1 MFKKTIE
8 ELVIVTYKTLR
19 YRIITALCTLLLLSP
34 VVTQAA
40 SDQDLSEMRAQMMAL
55 SERLDRLE
63 AENRALT
70 AANAELVKGS
80 EETAVTVAAVSE
92 KTDAVAAEV
101 EEQAAKSSWTDT
113 ISWKG
118 DFRYRYE
125 TFDIENKPNR
135 DRNRIRARAHLVA
148 DVTPTIE
155 VGLGL
160 ASGGDD
166 PVSSNQTLGGGGS
179 TKDLRIDLAYFDW
192 DGLKDTHVYGGKFKN
207 YLHKAGKNALLW
219 DGDWRPE
226 GTGIQWNNGMLFA
239 NGLGTWI
246 ESDSNS
252 KKGQSF
258 AYLTQL
264 GIKFPI
270 GDAVKMTAGVGY
282 HVFDTAGSG
291 SYFGDDDD
299 FFGNSFDPVTK
310 TYLYDY
316 EELEFFADLNFDA
329 FGYPMTVF
337 GNYVQNQA
345 VDDNDTAYAFGITYG
360 AAKNKGEWKFGY
372 VYQKLEAD
380 AVLGLLT
387 DSDFGG
393 GGTNSKG
400 SILKGS
406 YAFAKNFNFNV
417 TYFINDV
424 GLQLEDPIDFK
435 RLQVDLSFK
444 Y

>member
-1 MFKKTIE
+1 MFFKKIRIRITI
-8 ELVIVTYKTLR
+8 
-19 YRIITALCTLLLLSP
+19 ALTTLLLLSP
-34 VVTQAA
+34 VVSQAA
-40 SDQDLSEMRAQMMAL
+40 TDEDFAAMRAQMMAL

-63 AENRALT
+63 AENKALT
-70 AANAELVKGS
+70 AANAELTKS
-80 EETAVTVAAVSE
+80 SQQTAATVAVVSE
-92 KTDAVAAEV
+92 KTDAVVAEV
-101 EEQAAKSSWTDT
+101 EEQTSKSSWTDT
-113 ISWKG
+113 IRWKG

-125 TFDIENKPNR
+125 SFDIEGRPNR
-135 DRNRIRARAHLVA
+135 DRNRIRARAALIA

-192 DGLKDTHVYGGKFKN
+192 DGLKDTHVYGGKFSN
-207 YLHKAGKNALLW
+207 FVYKAGKNALLW

-226 GTGIQWNNGMLFA
+226 GTGIKWDNGTFFA

-246 ESDSNS
+246 ESDSD
-252 KKGQSF
+252 KEQSF

-264 GIKFPI
+264 GVKLPI
-270 GDAVKMTAGVGY
+270 GDNVKLTAGVGY
-282 HVFDTAGSG
+282 HNFETKGSG

-299 FFGNSFDPVTK
+299 FFGNSFDPVTN

-316 EELEFFADLNFDA
+316 EELEFFADFDFEL
-329 FGYPMTVF
+329 FGHPAQVF

-345 VDDNDTAYAFGITYG
+345 VDENDTGYAFGFKYG
-360 AAKNKGEWKFGY
+360 SAKNKGEWQFGY
-372 VYQKLEAD
+372 VYEKLEAD

-393 GGTNSKG
+393 GGTDAKG
-400 SILKGS
+400 SIIKGS
-406 YAFAKNFNFNV
+406 YAIYKNFNANL

-424 GLQLEDPIDFK
+424 GLNEEDPIDFK
-435 RLQVDLSFK
+435 RLQLDLSFK

>member
-1 MFKKTIE
+1 MIYKKI
-8 ELVIVTYKTLR
+8 R
-19 YRIITALCTLLLLSP
+19 YRITTTLCTLLLLSP
-34 VVTQAA
+34 VAAQAA
-40 SDQDLSEMRAQMMAL
+40 TDEDLAAMREQLMAL

-63 AENRALT
+63 AENHELT
-70 AANAELVKGS
+70 ETNAELVKNS
-80 EETAVTVAAVSE
+80 QETAVTVAAVSE
-92 KTDAVAAEV
+92 KADAVAADV
-101 EEQAAKSSWTDT
+101 EERAAKTSWTET
-113 ISWKG
+113 IRWKG

-125 TFDIENKPNR
+125 SFDVENKPNR
-135 DRNRIRARAHLVA
+135 DRNRIRARAALIA

-192 DGLKDTHVYGGKFKN
+192 DGLKDTHVYGGKFSN
-207 YLHKAGKNALLW
+207 YVHRAGKNALLW

-226 GTGIQWNNGMLFA
+226 GTGIKWNNGMFFA

-246 ESDSNS
+246 ESDS
-252 KKGQSF
+252 KEGQSF

-270 GDAVKMTAGVGY
+270 GDNFKLTTGVGY
-282 HVFDTAGSG
+282 HVFDTAGLG
-291 SYFGDDDD
+291 SFFGDDDD
-299 FFGNSFDPVTK
+299 FFGNSFNPITD

-316 EELEFFADLNFDA
+316 EELEFFADLGFEM
-329 FGYPMTVF
+329 FGHPALLF

-345 VDDNDTAYAFGITYG
+345 VDENDTAWAVGFKYG
-360 AAKNKGEWKFGY
+360 AARNKGDWQFGY
-372 VYQKLEAD
+372 VYQRLEKD
-380 AVLGLLT
+380 ALLGLLT

-400 SILKGS
+400 SIIKGS
-406 YAFAKNFNFNV
+406 YAIYKNFNANL

-424 GLQLEDPIDFK
+424 GLDLEDPIDFK
-435 RLQVDLSFK
+435 RLQLDLSFK

>member
-1 MFKKTIE
+1 MIFKTI
-8 ELVIVTYKTLR
+8 R
-19 YRIITALCTLLLLSP
+19 YRITITICTLLLLSP

-40 SDQDLSEMRAQMMAL
+40 TDEDFAAMRAQMMAL

-63 AENRALT
+63 AENRELS
-70 AANAELVKGS
+70 AANAELLKGS
-80 EETAVTVAAVSE
+80 QETAVTVAAVSE

-101 EEQAAKSSWTDT
+101 EQQAAKSSWTDT
-113 ISWKG
+113 IRWKG

-125 TFDIENKPNR
+125 SFDVENIPNR
-135 DRNRIRARAHLVA
+135 NRNRIRARAALIA
-148 DVTPTIE
+148 DVTPSIE
-155 VGLGL
+155 VGPAL
-160 ASGGDD
+160 ATGGDD

-192 DGLKDTHVYGGKFKN
+192 DGLKDTHVYGGKFSN
-207 YLHKAGKNALLW
+207 YIHRAGKNALLW

-226 GTGIQWNNGMLFA
+226 GTGIKWNNGMFFA

-246 ESDSNS
+246 ESDSN
-252 KKGQSF
+252 KEQSF

-264 GIKFPI
+264 GVKLPI
-270 GDAVKMTAGVGY
+270 GDNLELTTGVGY

-291 SYFGDDDD
+291 SYFGDADD
-299 FFGNSFDPVTK
+299 FFGNSFDPKTK

-316 EELEFFADLNFDA
+316 EDLELFADLGFEL
-329 FGYPMTVF
+329 FGHPALLF

-345 VDDNDTAYAFGITYG
+345 ADENDTAWALGFKYG
-360 AAKNKGEWKFGY
+360 SAKNKGEWQFGY
-372 VYQKLEAD
+372 VYQRLEAD

-400 SILKGS
+400 SIIKGS
-406 YAFAKNFNFNV
+406 YAFYKNFNANL

-424 GLQLEDPIDFK
+424 GLELEDPIDFK
-435 RLQVDLSFK
+435 RLQLDLSFK